1 MIAEFL
7 PSRLRIIQ
15 APMAGAQGV
24 ELCAA
29 VCEAGGL
36 GWLPSAI
43 LKPSELREQI
53 AEIRRRTPAPFN
65 VNFFCHLAPRPDPE
79 RQTRWLRELA
89 PDYAEAALDPP
100 AGGSGPSPAPF
111 DSAMAQIIEEAK
123 PPVVSF
129 HFGLPDGSLLD
140 RVKHT
145 NAKIYASATTVAEA
159 RWLEGRD
166 VDAVIAQGAE
176 AGGHRGVFLS
186 EDIDGQP
193 GLFALLPQIVD
204 AVRVPVIA
212 AGGIADGR
220 GIAAAFALGASAV
233 QIGTA
238 YLSTPQ
244 SKISAVHRE
253 ALRRVRDDST
263 RLTNLFTG
271 RPARAISNRFI
282 REHGP
287 MNTLAPQFPLAAGAI
302 APLRALHEK
311 RGSEDYSPLWAGQA
325 APLAREED
333 ARTLTTR
340 LWTEAQAVLARVSPT
355 LALSEEA

>member
-1 MIAEFL
+1 MIGDFL
-7 PSRLRIIQ
+7 PSRLPIIQ
-15 APMAGAQGV
+15 APMAGSQGV

-36 GWLPSAI
+36 GSLPAAM
-43 LKPSELREQI
+43 LTPSELRDQI
-53 AEIRRRTPAPFN
+53 AEIRRRTAAPFN
-65 VNFFCHLAPRPDPE
+65 VNFFCHTAPKQDPE
-79 RQTRWLRELA
+79 RQAGWLGELA
-89 PDYAEAALDPP
+89 PDYAEAALDPG
-100 AGGSGPSPAPF
+100 AGGGGPVRTPF
-111 DSAMAQIIEEAK
+111 DLAMAEIIEEVK

-145 NAKIYASATTVAEA
+145 NAKIYSSATTVAEA
-159 RWLEGRD
+159 RWLEDRG

-176 AGGHRGVFLS
+176 AGGHRAMFLT
-186 EDIDGQP
+186 EDIGGQP

-204 AVRVPVIA
+204 TVRVPVIA

-220 GIAAAFALGASAV
+220 GVAAAFALGASAV

-244 SKISAVHRE
+244 STISAIHRE
-253 ALRRVRDDST
+253 ALRKVKDDST

-271 RPARAISNRFI
+271 RPARGILNRFM

-287 MNTLAPQFPLAAGAI
+287 MNPLAPQFPLAAGAI
-302 APLRALHEK
+302 APLRAFHEK
-311 RGSEDYSPLWAGQA
+311 KGSGDYSPLWAGQA
-325 APLAREED
+325 AALARDED
-333 ARTLTTR
+333 AAALTTR
-340 LWTEAQAVLARVSPT
+340 LWSEATALLPAVRLT
-355 LALSEEA
+355 L

>member
-15 APMAGAQGV
+15 APMAGSQGV

-36 GWLPSAI
+36 GSLPSAM
-43 LKPSELREQI
+43 LTPSELRDQI

-65 VNFFCHLAPRPDPE
+65 VNFFCHVPPKPDPK
-79 RQTRWLRELA
+79 RQARWLAELA
-89 PDYAEAALDPP
+89 RDYTDAALDPP
-100 AGGSGPSPAPF
+100 AGGSGPGPAPL
-111 DSAMAQIIEEAK
+111 DAAMAEIIEEAK

-129 HFGLPDGSLLD
+129 HFGLPDGSLLE

-145 NAKIYASATTVAEA
+145 NAKVFSSATTVAEA
-159 RWLEGRD
+159 RWLEGRG
-166 VDAVIAQGAE
+166 VDAVIAQGTE
-176 AGGHRGVFLS
+176 AGGHRGTFLS
-186 EDIDGQP
+186 EDIGGQP
-193 GLFALLPQIVD
+193 GLFALLPQIVGT
-204 AVRVPVIA
+204 VRVPVIA

-220 GIAAAFALGASAV
+220 GIAGAFALGASAV

-244 SKISAVHRE
+244 STISAIHRD
-253 ALRRVRDDST
+253 ALRRAKDDST

-271 RPARAISNRFI
+271 RPARAILNRFM

-287 MNTLAPQFPLAAGAI
+287 MNEFAPQFPLAGGAI
-302 APLRALHEK
+302 APLRAFYETQ
-311 RGSEDYSPLWAGQA
+311 GSSDYSPLWAGQA
-325 APLAREED
+325 VALAREED
-333 ARTLTTR
+333 AGQLTTR
-340 LWTEAQAVLARVSPT
+340 LWSEAKAALAAVRSAS
-355 LALSEEA
+355 

>member
-1 MIAEFL
+1 MSVEFL
-7 PSRLRIIQ
+7 PSRLPIIQ
-15 APMAGAQGV
+15 APMAGSQGV

-36 GWLPSAI
+36 GSLPTAM
-43 LKPSELREQI
+43 LTPSELRDQI
-53 AEIRRRTPAPFN
+53 AEIRRRTRAPFN
-65 VNFFCHLAPRPDPE
+65 VNFFCHVPPKQDPE
-79 RQTRWLRELA
+79 RQTRWLGELA
-89 PDYAEAALDPP
+89 PDYAKAALDPSAGRGGP
-100 AGGSGPSPAPF
+100 ARAPF
-111 DSAMAQIIEEAK
+111 DSAMAEIIEEAK

-129 HFGLPDGSLLD
+129 HFGLPDGLLLD

-145 NAKIYASATTVAEA
+145 NAKIYSSATTVAEA
-159 RWLEGRD
+159 GWLEGRG

-176 AGGHRGVFLS
+176 AGGHRGMFLT
-186 EDIDGQP
+186 EDVDEQS

-244 SKISAVHRE
+244 STISAIHRE
-253 ALRRVRDDST
+253 ALRQARDDST

-271 RPARAISNRFI
+271 RPARGILNRLM

-287 MNTLAPQFPLAAGAI
+287 MNELAPQFPLAAGAI
-302 APLRALHEK
+302 APLRAFHEK
-311 RGSEDYSPLWAGQA
+311 RGSGDYSPLWAGQA
-325 APLAREED
+325 AALAREED
-333 ARTLTTR
+333 ASALTSR
-340 LWTEAQAVLARVSPT
+340 LWSEAKAVLAAVRLT
-355 LALSEEA
+355 T

>member
-1 MIAEFL
+1 MSAEFL
-7 PSRLRIIQ
+7 PSRLPIIQ
-15 APMAGAQGV
+15 APMAGSQGV

-36 GWLPSAI
+36 GSLPAAM
-43 LKPSELREQI
+43 LTPSELRDQI

-65 VNFFCHLAPRPDPE
+65 VNFFCHVLPKQDPE
-79 RQTRWLRELA
+79 RQTQWLRELA
-89 PDYAEAALDPP
+89 QDYAEAALDPS
-100 AGGSGPSPAPF
+100 AGGGGPVRTPF
-111 DSAMAQIIEEAK
+111 DSAMAEIVEEAK

-145 NAKIYASATTVAEA
+145 GAKIYSSATTVAEA
-159 RWLEGRD
+159 RWLEGRG

-176 AGGHRGVFLS
+176 AGGHRGMFLT
-186 EDIDGQP
+186 EDIDEQA

-212 AGGIADGR
+212 AGGIAEGR

-244 SKISAVHRE
+244 STISAIHRE
-253 ALRRVRDDST
+253 ALRQAKDEST

-271 RPARAISNRFI
+271 RPARGIVNRFM

-287 MNTLAPQFPLAAGAI
+287 MNELAPQFPLAAGAV
-302 APLRALHEK
+302 APLRAFYEK
-311 RGSEDYSPLWAGQA
+311 RGSGDYSPLWAGQA
-325 APLAREED
+325 AALAREED
-333 ARTLTTR
+333 AGALTTR
-340 LWTEAQAVLARVSPT
+340 LWSEAKAVLA
-355 LALSEEA
+355 ALRLTP